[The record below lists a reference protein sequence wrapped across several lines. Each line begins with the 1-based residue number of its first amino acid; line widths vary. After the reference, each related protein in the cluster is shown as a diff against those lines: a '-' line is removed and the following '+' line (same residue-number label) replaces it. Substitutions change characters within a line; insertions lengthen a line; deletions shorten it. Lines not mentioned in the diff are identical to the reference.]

1 MKKLF
6 LVLVS
11 VVLVINSYTQYKQSF
26 NSTWQFAKEMDSVF
40 PEKLLSIDS
49 DVSWERVSLPHT
61 ANIEPVEKGT
71 AMAGHFFLSQI
82 LSYTC
87 RFKRKTTSGKRILL
101 L

>member
-61 ANIEPVEKGT
+61 ANIEPVEKGHSNGR
-71 AMAGHFFLSQI
+71 AFVFIANSFLYLPLQ
-82 LSYTC
+82 
-87 RFKRKTTSGKRILL
+87 KENN
-101 L
+101 